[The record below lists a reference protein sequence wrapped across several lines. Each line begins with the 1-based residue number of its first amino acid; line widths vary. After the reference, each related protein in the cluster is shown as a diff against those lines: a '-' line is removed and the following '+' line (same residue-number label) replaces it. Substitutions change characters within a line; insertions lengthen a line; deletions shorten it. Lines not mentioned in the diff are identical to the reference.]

1 MTKKQVIQLINN
13 YWKFDN
19 DQDTTSTWH
28 DKQDLINEIE
38 QLEEMQKAGVS
49 QQREL
54 LQCFCKLANITH
66 DTVNKDIEETI
77 YRFNAL

>member
-1 MTKKQVIQLINN
+1 MEEKYYEILRHYVNPNDCAIVVKQILSLH
-13 YWKFDN
+13 
-19 DQDTTSTWH
+19 T
-28 DKQDLINEIE
+28 
-38 QLEEMQKAGVS
+38 VS

-66 DTVNKDIEETI
+66 DTVNRDIEETI